1 MVPAVDVITRVADHP
16 SCFAA
21 PAYAGPQRSSGNDAK
36 SSPPTAFFNRRL
48 SGASRDHSARA
59 ILAAASA
66 TDRPSAKSPMTRP
79 QYRTTTPNHRRSP
92 NEAAP
97 ERHPGMCRTPT
108 GAVLISS
115 EKAQHA
121 QRLVGPAV
129 CVLHGDVTVL
139 YEQDRD
145 ELELDPSVGGVVG
158 EPVTTNDTGLVGP
171 LTE

>member
-1 MVPAVDVITRVADHP
+1 MTT
-16 SCFAA
+16 
-21 PAYAGPQRSSGNDAK
+21 AYTAGRHHGGPQRATKAETGPHPPVTDPEPIPHGHGQARPRRSSDTERRNRTSSVDG
-36 SSPPTAFFNRRL
+36 SSPRQNGIPACVELRRARF
-48 SGASRDHSARA
+48 SSRQRN
-59 ILAAASA
+59 
-66 TDRPSAKSPMTRP
+66 PSS
-79 QYRTTTPNHRRSP
+79 
-92 NEAAP
+92 
-97 ERHPGMCRTPT
+97 
-108 GAVLISS
+108 
-115 EKAQHA
+115 A